1 MKLTTELLLTRRA
14 FGQRSGVVA
23 GAALLASLPAG
34 SPAFAERVLQWGVVP
49 PLDTGRDEALG
60 NYPAYA
66 EAIPAGR
73 RAVPPVA
80 APVSDG
86 QLLT

>member
-1 MKLTTELLLTRRA
+1 MTLTTELLLTRRA
-14 FGQRSGVVA
+14 FGLRSGVLA
-23 GAALLASLPAG
+23 GAALLASLPAA
-34 SPAFAERVLQWGVVP
+34 SPAVADWVRQWGAVP

-66 EAIPAGR
+66 EAIPTGR
-73 RAVPPVA
+73 LAAYPEA

-86 QLLT
+86 QLLI